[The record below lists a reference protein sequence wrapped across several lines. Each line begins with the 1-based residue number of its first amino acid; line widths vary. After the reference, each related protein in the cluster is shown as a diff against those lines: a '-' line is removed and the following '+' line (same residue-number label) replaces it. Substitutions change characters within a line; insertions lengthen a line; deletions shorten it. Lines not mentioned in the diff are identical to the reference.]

1 MPLEEAAMELSETE
15 WPIDGTAPAFLRRNH
30 ATTAALNRWQTL
42 NLLSRSEHV
51 SQRQLAR
58 VTGLRT
64 STMSNIVRDLK
75 EMELISESGPLATT
89 RVGPKE
95 SGLTID
101 PASAWAVGLQ
111 LNPNGHEVALVNA
124 AGHLVARHSFP
135 PGLSWQEAVAA
146 TPSVVDKLSGIAR
159 TNPAKRAG
167 IGVSVS
173 GIVDASRGVV
183 LFSRSLNMSNHNLL
197 ADLQKLDLGP
207 VHIERDVNCGAC
219 AEHLCGAARQE
230 RTFLYYLIRPG
241 FGEPYQFGLG
251 LILNGRIFH
260 GLCSASGEL
269 DRLLAP
275 EFTRDNH
282 SAESYD
288 EFYRECGV
296 RLSSM
301 VNMLDIGRV
310 IMAGHDPQFTED
322 RLNRLRQQVNESVL
336 PVPGRTIEI
345 ERALLGVS
353 GMLQGAALLAI
364 NRHLREQIFEFVQ
377 GSSFAL
383 RK

>member
-1 MPLEEAAMELSETE
+1 MELSETE

-42 NLLSRSEHV
+42 NLLARSEYV

-58 VTGLRT
+58 ATGLRT
-64 STMSNIVRDLK
+64 STMSNIVGDLK
-75 EMELISESGPLATT
+75 EMGLISESGPLATT

-95 SGLTID
+95 SGLMID

-124 AGHLVARHSFP
+124 AGHVMARHSFP
-135 PGLSWQEAVAA
+135 PGMSWEDALAG
-146 TPSVVDKLSGIAR
+146 TPTVVDKLAAIAR
-159 TNPAKRAG
+159 ANPAKRAG
-167 IGVSVS
+167 VGVSVS
-173 GIVDASRGVV
+173 GIVDASKGVV
-183 LFSRSLNMSNHNLL
+183 LFSRSLNMSNTPLL
-197 ADLQKLDLGP
+197 KAVEKLGLGP
-207 VHIERDVNCGAC
+207 AHIERDVNCGAC
-219 AEHLCGAARQE
+219 AEHLSGAARQD
-230 RTFLYYLIRPG
+230 RTFLFYLIRPG

-251 LILNGRIFH
+251 LVLNGRIFH

-275 EFTRDNH
+275 EFPVEKRTEEGYN
-282 SAESYD
+282 A
-288 EFYRECGV
+288 FYHECGV

-310 IMAGHDPQFTED
+310 IMGGYDPQFTEERMD
-322 RLNRLRQQVNESVL
+322 ALRKQVNESVL

-345 ERALLGVS
+345 ERAQLGVS

-364 NRHLREQIFEFVQ
+364 NRRLRELIFEHIQ
-377 GSSFAL
+377 GSSLTL
-383 RK
+383 R

>member
-1 MPLEEAAMELSETE
+1 MELSETE

-42 NLLSRSEHV
+42 NLLARSEYV

-58 VTGLRT
+58 ATGLRT

-75 EMELISESGPLATT
+75 EMGLIDESGPLATT

-95 SGLTID
+95 SGLMID
-101 PASAWAVGLQ
+101 PASAWAVGLL
-111 LNPNGHEVALVNA
+111 LNPNGHEIALVNA
-124 AGHLVARHSFP
+124 AGHVMARHSFP
-135 PGLSWQEAVAA
+135 PGQFWEEAVQE
-146 TPSVVDKLSGIAR
+146 TPAVVERLSSMAR
-159 TNPAKRAG
+159 ANPAKRAG

-173 GIVDASRGVV
+173 GIVDAAKGTV
-183 LFSRSLNMSNHNLL
+183 LFSRSLNMSNHPLRE
-197 ADLQKLDLGP
+197 AIEKLDLGP

-219 AEHLCGAARQE
+219 AEHLCGAARQD
-230 RTFLYYLIRPG
+230 RTFLFYLIRPG

-251 LILNGRIFH
+251 LVLNGRIFH

-269 DRLLAP
+269 DRVLAP
-275 EFTRDNH
+275 EFPSDHRTP
-282 SAESYD
+282 EGYD

-296 RLSSM
+296 RLSTM
-301 VNMLDIGRV
+301 INMLDIGRV
-310 IMAGHDPQFTED
+310 IMGGYDPQFTEE
-322 RLNRLRQQVNESVL
+322 RLERLREQVNTSVL

-345 ERALLGVS
+345 ERAQLGVL

-364 NRHLREQIFEFVQ
+364 NRHLREQIFESVQ
-377 GSSFAL
+377 GSNLAL